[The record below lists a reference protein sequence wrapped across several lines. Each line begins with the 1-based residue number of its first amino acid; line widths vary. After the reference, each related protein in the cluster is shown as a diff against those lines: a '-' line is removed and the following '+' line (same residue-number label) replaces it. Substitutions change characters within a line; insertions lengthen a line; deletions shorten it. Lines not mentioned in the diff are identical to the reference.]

1 MGLVLKGQ
9 LDRQDNVIDG
19 RVITNNI
26 GERKI
31 LERVQAIGMV
41 DEAMALQLHRLYD
54 FRNAVVHRMM
64 ITDTDYE
71 AAKRLACVVPTGF
84 EPVSPP

>member
-1 MGLVLKGQ
+1 MSFSQIDASLRIGLVLKGQ

-31 LERVQAIGMV
+31 FERAQAIGV
-41 DEAMALQLHRLYD
+41 IDEAMALELQRLYD
-54 FRNAVVHRMM
+54 FRNAVV
-64 ITDTDYE
+64 I
-71 AAKRLACVVPTGF
+71 A
-84 EPVSPP
+84 